1 MADLEAEFLQEV
13 ALVVADLV
21 VVLEAEVLEVEVP
34 LGVGRLIEK
43 QFLIL
48 CKVKSYKTA

>member
-1 MADLEAEFLQEV
+1 
-13 ALVVADLV
+13 LVVEDLV
-21 VVLEAEVLEVEVP
+21 EDLVAEVLEVEVP
-34 LGVGRLIEK
+34 LEAGRLIEK

>member
-1 MADLEAEFLQEV
+1 LEAEALLEA

-21 VVLEAEVLEVEVP
+21 VVLEAEALEVEVP
-34 LGVGRLIEK
+34 LEAGRLIEK